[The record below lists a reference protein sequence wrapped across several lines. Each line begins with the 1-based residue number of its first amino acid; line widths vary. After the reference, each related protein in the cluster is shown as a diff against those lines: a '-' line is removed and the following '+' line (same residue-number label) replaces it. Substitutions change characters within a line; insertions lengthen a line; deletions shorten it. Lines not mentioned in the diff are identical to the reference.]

1 MLAQVSPSVVID
13 WEGSIEAFLA
23 PVLCKGA
30 PAIERVLAEDQFAA
44 PPLEEYRPM
53 VESRQDPTDES
64 PGSSPQSSN
73 SAGASPYSR
82 SKTGFRAT
90 TLAEFAQPNPVAAI
104 FTEYH
109 RCLRGVWCLR
119 RWDGGWC
126 RLKLFLLCL
135 QGLAP
140 SHCAHCH
147 HRHVRRHGRRLLA
160 RNWLG
165 LARVPDSSSDA
176 ATQDYRPPDRAAN
189 DGSEITPIGFFLLY
203 RVRHSRRRR
212 EALSLQRLS
221 ELGLHSIA

>member
-90 TLAEFAQPNPVAAI
+90 LLAEFAQPNPVAAV

-109 RCLRGVWCLR
+109 RCLRR
-119 RWDGGWC
+119 RSLAGIQSVFDKYLGEQERERERAKERERGESE
-126 RLKLFLLCL
+126 RMYGCL
-135 QGLAP
+135 QN
-140 SHCAHCH
+140 
-147 HRHVRRHGRRLLA
+147 VF
-160 RNWLG
+160 
-165 LARVPDSSSDA
+165 
-176 ATQDYRPPDRAAN
+176 ATRK
-189 DGSEITPIGFFLLY
+189 
-203 RVRHSRRRR
+203 
-212 EALSLQRLS
+212 
-221 ELGLHSIA
+221 